1 MRFADYQRLLR
12 EGRAPQPDPL
22 PKAARP
28 MQGMRAG
35 FVTRALAV
43 FIDIGVVAAVVGG
56 TWATLLLLAKILVP
70 LREFDVPRPISLIVV
85 GYFVMWLYWTGAWA
99 STGKSLGGFV
109 MGIRVVNHAG
119 NRMGAASAA
128 LRAAFCVVF
137 QPGLLWV
144 IVSRKNKSIQDLALR
159 TNVINDWQIVA
170 HQPVGLR
177 ERDLKVE

>member
-1 MRFADYQRLLR
+1 MRFAEYQRLVR

-22 PKAARP
+22 PKEARP
-28 MQGMRAG
+28 LQGMRAG

-56 TWATLLLLAKILVP
+56 TWATLWLLAKILIP
-70 LREFDVPRPISLIVV
+70 LREFDLPRPISLILV
-85 GYFVMWLYWTGAWA
+85 GYVVMWIYLTGAWA

-119 NRMGAASAA
+119 DRMGAASAA
-128 LRAAFCVVF
+128 LRSAFCVVF

-144 IVSRKNKSIQDLALR
+144 VVSWKNKSVQDVVLR
-159 TNVINDWQIVA
+159 TNVVHDWQTVTRS
-170 HQPVGLR
+170 PVGLR
-177 ERDLKVE
+177 EHDLEVE

>member
-1 MRFADYQRLLR
+1 MRFAEYQRLLR

-22 PKAARP
+22 PKEARP
-28 MQGMRAG
+28 LQGMRAG

-56 TWATLLLLAKILVP
+56 TWATLWLLAKILIP
-70 LREFDVPRPISLIVV
+70 LREFDLPRPISLILV
-85 GYFVMWLYWTGAWA
+85 GYVVMWIYWTGAWA

-119 NRMGAASAA
+119 DRMGAASAA
-128 LRAAFCVVF
+128 LRSAFCVVF

-144 IVSRKNKSIQDLALR
+144 VVSRKNKSVQDVLLR
-159 TNVINDWQIVA
+159 TNVIHDWQTVA
-170 HQPVGLR
+170 RQPVGLR
-177 ERDLKVE
+177 EHDLEIE